1 MSLRLSDYD
10 YALPEELIAQYPA
23 SQRDASRLLVVDRRA
38 RSFGHHS
45 FAELPR
51 LIDPEDLLVLNNTE
65 VIPARLRLPDRNA
78 ELLLLEQQGPSR
90 WRCWARPGR
99 WFSAGREFKLSGSAG
114 RVLAVEENG
123 DRIVEFERPPDL
135 AVVGEMPL
143 PPYVQRPATVADY
156 ERYQTVYATEP
167 GAVAAPTAGLHFTR
181 EMLADL
187 PHAFVTLHVGP
198 GTFRPVKAENVTEH
212 QMHQEPF
219 HVGAEAAAAINR
231 ARTVLAVGTTSVRVL
246 ETLMARHGEIRAG
259 PGGTDLFIY
268 PPYRFCRVDKL
279 LTNFHLPK
287 STLLML
293 VAAFA
298 GRDFILEAYREAVR
312 ARYRFFSY
320 GDAMLIL

>member
-1 MSLRLSDYD
+1 MSLRVSDYD
-10 YALPEELIAQYPA
+10 YELPEELIAQYPA
-23 SQRDASRLLVVDRRA
+23 PQRDASRLLVVDRRTE
-38 RSFGHHS
+38 SFGHHA
-45 FAELPR
+45 FAELPQ
-51 LIDPEDLLVLNNTE
+51 LVDPEDLLVLNNTE

-78 ELLLLEQQGPSR
+78 ELLLLEQQGPTR

-99 WFSAGREFKLSGSAG
+99 RFSPGREFKLPGLGG
-114 RVLAVEENG
+114 RVVGVAENG

-143 PPYVQRPATVADY
+143 PPYVQRPATAADY
-156 ERYQTVYATEP
+156 ERYQTVYASER

-181 EMLADL
+181 EMLARL

-198 GTFRPVKAENVTEH
+198 GTFRPVKAETVTEH
-212 QMHQEPF
+212 EMHSEPF
-219 HVGAEAAAAINR
+219 HVSAEAAAAINQ
-231 ARTVLAVGTTSVRVL
+231 ARMVLAVGTTSVRVL

-259 PGGTDLFIY
+259 PGATDLFIY
-268 PPYRFCRVDKL
+268 PPYRFRRVDKL

-320 GDAMLIL
+320 GDAMLII